1 MKTWSALWLAAAL
14 SLAAG
19 QARAAATCFLNTV
32 ASAAF
37 GLYDGL
43 QNDVATTLISGRCTN
58 SPPPGS
64 SGILVPVLT
73 LSTGV
78 SGSYASRRM
87 ANGANRLNYNLYTTA
102 ARTTVWGNG
111 TGGSAIVP
119 AYAAGFIVING
130 NQTRVFDSP
139 NLTIHGR
146 IPADQNAPQ
155 GNYSD
160 TITVTLTF

>member
-1 MKTWSALWLAAAL
+1 MRTWTACLLVGALGASA
-14 SLAAG
+14 G
-19 QARAAATCFLNTV
+19 EARAAATCFLNTV
-32 ASAAF
+32 TSAAF

-43 QNDVATTLISGRCTN
+43 QNDAATTLVSGRCTN

-64 SGILVPVLT
+64 SGILVPLLT

-78 SGSYASRRM
+78 SGTYTTRQM

-111 TGGSAIVP
+111 AGGSAIVP

-130 NQTRVFDSP
+130 NQTRVFDNP

-146 IPADQNAPQ
+146 IPADQNSPQ
-155 GNYSD
+155 GTYSD
-160 TITVTLTF
+160 TITVTLFF